1 MAKAVR
7 IVHIILTIKMV
18 EEEEEMENKRIIDN
32 GS

>member
-18 EEEEEMENKRIIDN
+18 EEEEEMENK
-32 GS
+32 